1 MMRWPPASTRRP
13 GWSRSAEGTLAELP
27 RKVRSNI
34 VLPVLSVVAA
44 SCHGALKQSIDENR
58 LSLQDIPSRVGD
70 TEPSRALDLLKGP
83 TAPRTRRPFHL
94 EGIAADER
102 GIPIALDGLHA
113 SPPTP
118 KNSTIKNRGPLLSFL
133 CAVGTQS
140 YDEFT
145 TAVPLRPRLSMMLGM
160 VNTSD
165 IFWIGEHASACSRRV
180 AG

>member
-94 EGIAADER
+94 EGIAADGR

-113 SPPTP
+113 SPQRRKIRQSKTAGSFFPFYAP
-118 KNSTIKNRGPLLSFL
+118 WAPNRTMSLQPPFHFGL
-133 CAVGTQS
+133 A
-140 YDEFT
+140 
-145 TAVPLRPRLSMMLGM
+145 
-160 VNTSD
+160 
-165 IFWIGEHASACSRRV
+165 
-180 AG
+180 